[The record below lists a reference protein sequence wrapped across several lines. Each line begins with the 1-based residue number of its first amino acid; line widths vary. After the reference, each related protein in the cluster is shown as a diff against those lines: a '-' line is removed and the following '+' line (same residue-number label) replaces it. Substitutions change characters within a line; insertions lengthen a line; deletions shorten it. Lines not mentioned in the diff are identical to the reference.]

1 MSLPDPSNPATENRL
16 SAADESTGVPGADA
30 GGEFAGDWQR
40 LDSRMLLIGPAR
52 ALKEFAIP
60 AVIAIIGITSSD
72 SMSPGWLIPGV
83 IGLIVVGAVPWFTT
97 TFRMTQT
104 QFQRRSGLFNKEQ
117 LTAPLDRI
125 RSVDLESS
133 LLHRALGL
141 SKVQI
146 GTGVDDTRI
155 ELNALS
161 QEQAENLRVVLL
173 TKIGTAPIATDP
185 TPDGPAASGPQP
197 PTDGPVVESARG
209 PVIELAVID
218 WSWLRFAPF
227 SLGRLV
233 LLAGV
238 LGLIT
243 QFGDNLPLL
252 GMEAAST
259 GWDRLRDYSLPLM
272 LTIGSVSALM
282 AWLVVSIGGYV
293 LQWWN
298 LRLVR
303 DNGTLRLTAGLFTTR
318 STSIEE
324 ERIRGVELTEPGLLR
339 LVGGAELAVLAT
351 GVGEGGSTTILP
363 ASPRDLAADVGERVL
378 DLRDPQPS
386 KLLQMALVGHG
397 EKARRRC
404 LIRAQWPNLGWLV
417 VGAVVA
423 GTGGP
428 LGWPAYAVVATV
440 LAIGGVVIGLM
451 AFAHLGHART
461 PDHLIAGDGYFQRRR
476 MVLETDG
483 VIGWVV
489 TQTWFQRRVDLATL
503 VATTAAGAEAV
514 VIRDVPQPVAI
525 AFADAITPGLLTPF
539 LTATPSERVRPALG

>member
-1 MSLPDPSNPATENRL
+1 
-16 SAADESTGVPGADA
+16 
-30 GGEFAGDWQR
+30 
-40 LDSRMLLIGPAR
+40 MLLIGPAR

-60 AVIAIIGITSSD
+60 AIIAIIGITSSD
-72 SMSPGWLIPGV
+72 TMSPGWLIPGV

-104 QFQRRSGLFNKEQ
+104 HFQRRSGLINKEQ

-133 LLHRALGL
+133 LLHRVLGL
-141 SKVQI
+141 AKVQI

-173 TKIGTAPIATDP
+173 TKIGTAVVAADP
-185 TPDGPAASGPQP
+185 APQPSAASGPP
-197 PTDGPVVESARG
+197 LPAGTPVAEPVRS

-233 LLAGV
+233 LLAGIFT
-238 LGLIT
+238 LIA
-243 QFGDNLPLL
+243 QFGDDLPIL

-259 GWDRLRDYSLPLM
+259 GWDRLRANSLPLM
-272 LTIGSVSALM
+272 LTIGSVSALL

-303 DNGTLRLTAGLFTTR
+303 DNGSLRLTAGLFTTR

-339 LVGGAELAVLAT
+339 LVGGAELAALAT
-351 GVGEGGSTTILP
+351 GVGEGGATTILP
-363 ASPRDLAADVGERVL
+363 ACPRDLAADVGERVL
-378 DLRDPQPS
+378 DLHEPRPS
-386 KLLQMALVGHG
+386 QLLQMALVSHG
-397 EKARRRC
+397 EQARRRC
-404 LIRAQWPNLGWLV
+404 LTRAQWPTLAWLV
-417 VGAVVA
+417 LGAGVA

-428 LGWPAYAVVATV
+428 LGWPTYAGIAVT
-440 LAIGGVVIGLM
+440 LAVGGVVIGLM

-461 PDHLIAGDGYFQRRR
+461 PDHLLAGDGYFRRR
-476 MVLETDG
+476 RIVLEADG
-483 VIGWVV
+483 VIGWVMA
-489 TQTWFQRRVDLATL
+489 QTWFQRRVGLATL
-503 VATTAAGAEAV
+503 IATTAAGSEKV
-514 VIRDVPQPVAI
+514 VIRDVPEPVAI
-525 AFADAITPGLLTPF
+525 ALADAVTPGLLTPF
-539 LTATPSERVRPALG
+539 LTDAVDASTGGPH

>member
-1 MSLPDPSNPATENRL
+1 MSDLPAHPPLGPPRAVS
-16 SAADESTGVPGADA
+16 
-30 GGEFAGDWQR
+30 GELDGEWQR

-60 AVIAIIGITSSD
+60 AVIAVVGITSSA
-72 SMSPGWLIPGV
+72 SMSPAWLIPGV

-104 QFQRRSGLFNKEQ
+104 HFQRRSGLINKEQ
-117 LTAPLDRI
+117 LTAPLERI

-133 LLHRALGL
+133 LLHRVLGL

-173 TKIGTAPIATDP
+173 TKIAPDAVATDP
-185 TPDGPAASGPQP
+185 GPDAPEAPIGRGPEV
-197 PTDGPVVESARG
+197 PTSAPVAEPVRAPVV
-209 PVIELAVID
+209 ELAVID

-233 LLAGV
+233 LLAGIF
-238 LGLIT
+238 GLIA
-243 QFGDNLPLL
+243 QFGDELPIL
-252 GMEAAST
+252 GMKSANA
-259 GWDRLRDYSLPLM
+259 GWERLRAFSLPVT
-272 LTIGSVSALM
+272 LTIGSIVALL

-303 DNGTLRLTAGLFTTR
+303 DNGSLRLTTGLFTTR

-324 ERIRGVELTEPGLLR
+324 DRIRGVELTEPGLLR
-339 LVGGAELAVLAT
+339 LVGGAELAALAT
-351 GVGEGGSTTILP
+351 GIGEGGSTTILP
-363 ASPRDLAADVGERVL
+363 ASPRDLAAAVGERVL
-378 DLRDPQPS
+378 GLHEPQPS
-386 KLLQMALVGHG
+386 NLLQMALVGHG
-397 EKARRRC
+397 ERARRRC
-404 LIRAQWPNLGWLV
+404 LTRAQWPTMGWLLL
-417 VGAVVA
+417 GGVVA

-428 LGWPAYAVVATV
+428 LGWPAYAVVATT
-440 LAIGGVVIGLM
+440 LAVGGVLIGLM
-451 AFAHLGHART
+451 AYAHLGHART
-461 PDHLIAGDGYFQRRR
+461 SEHLIAGDGYFQRRR
-476 MVLETDG
+476 IVLESDG

-503 VATTAAGAEAV
+503 AATTAAGAEEV
-514 VIRDVPQPVAI
+514 VIRDVAHHVAI
-525 AFADAITPGLLTPF
+525 AFADAVTPGLLTPF
-539 LTATPSERVRPALG
+539 LYDPADGPAGIQAVPH

>member
-1 MSLPDPSNPATENRL
+1 VSLPDPPPAVPSSLGPEWP
-16 SAADESTGVPGADA
+16 ADVQGEADS
-30 GGEFAGDWQR
+30 DWQR

-60 AVIAIIGITSSD
+60 AVIAIIGITSSEM
-72 SMSPGWLIPGV
+72 MSPGWLIPGV

-104 QFQRRSGLFNKEQ
+104 HFQRRSGLINKEQ

-133 LLHRALGL
+133 LLHRVLGL

-161 QEQAENLRVVLL
+161 QEQAENLRIVLL
-173 TKIGTAPIATDP
+173 TKIDTVAMASDP
-185 TPDGPAASGPQP
+185 ASGATGPNL
-197 PTDGPVVESARG
+197 PTDTPVVE
-209 PVIELAVID
+209 PVREPVLELAVID

-233 LLAGV
+233 LLAGIFT
-238 LGLIT
+238 LIA
-243 QFGDNLPLL
+243 QFGDDLPIL
-252 GMEAAST
+252 GMEAASA
-259 GWDRLRDYSLPLM
+259 GWDRLRAYSLPLM
-272 LTIGSVSALM
+272 LTIGSVSALL

-303 DNGTLRLTAGLFTTR
+303 DNGSLRLTAGLFTTR
-318 STSIEE
+318 SNSIEE
-324 ERIRGVELTEPGLLR
+324 DRIRGVELTEPGLLR
-339 LVGGAELAVLAT
+339 LVGGAELAALAT

-363 ASPRDLAADVGERVL
+363 ACPRDIAADVGERVL
-378 DLRDPQPS
+378 DLREPQPS

-404 LIRAQWPNLGWLV
+404 LIRAQWPTLGWIV
-417 VGAVVA
+417 VGAMVA
-423 GTGGP
+423 ATGGP
-428 LGWPAYAVVATV
+428 LGWPAYAAIAVT
-440 LAIGGVVIGLM
+440 LAAGGVVIGLM
-451 AFAHLGHART
+451 AYAHLGHART
-461 PDHLIAGDGYFQRRR
+461 PDHLIAGDGYFRRR
-476 MVLETDG
+476 RIVLEADG
-483 VIGWVV
+483 VIGWVM
-489 TQTWFQRRVDLATL
+489 TQTWFQRRVGLATL
-503 VATTAAGAEAV
+503 IATTAAGSEKV
-514 VIRDVPQPVAI
+514 VIRDVPEPVAI
-525 AFADAITPGLLTPF
+525 ALADAVTPGLLTPF
-539 LTATPSERVRPALG
+539 FTDTVGTPTGGPALG

>member
-1 MSLPDPSNPATENRL
+1 MSLPDPSPA
-16 SAADESTGVPGADA
+16 VPPSLGPGLTAGAQDD
-30 GGEFAGDWQR
+30 GDSDWQR

-104 QFQRRSGLFNKEQ
+104 HFQRRSGLINKEQ

-133 LLHRALGL
+133 LLHRVLGL

-161 QEQAENLRVVLL
+161 QEQAENLRIVLL
-173 TKIGTAPIATDP
+173 TKIGTPDVATDP
-185 TPDGPAASGPQP
+185 APAATGPQL
-197 PTDGPVVESARG
+197 PTDTPVVEPVRE

-238 LGLIT
+238 FGLT
-243 QFGDNLPLL
+243 AQFGDDLPIL
-252 GMEAAST
+252 GMDAASA
-259 GWDRLRDYSLPLM
+259 GWDQLRAYSLPLM
-272 LTIGSVSALM
+272 LTIGSITALL

-303 DNGTLRLTAGLFTTR
+303 DNGSLRLTAGLFTTR
-318 STSIEE
+318 SNSIEE
-324 ERIRGVELTEPGLLR
+324 DRIRGVELTEPGLLR
-339 LVGGAELAVLAT
+339 LVGGAELAALAT

-363 ASPRDLAADVGERVL
+363 ACPRDLAADVGERVL
-378 DLRDPQPS
+378 DLREPQPS
-386 KLLQMALVGHG
+386 KLLQMTLVGHG

-404 LIRAQWPNLGWLV
+404 LIRAQWPTLGWIV

-423 GTGGP
+423 ATGGP
-428 LGWPAYAVVATV
+428 LGWPAYAVVAVT
-440 LAIGGVVIGLM
+440 LAAGGVVIGLM

-461 PDHLIAGDGYFQRRR
+461 PDHLIAGDGYFRRR
-476 MVLETDG
+476 RIVLEAEG
-483 VIGWVV
+483 VIGWVM
-489 TQTWFQRRVDLATL
+489 TQTWFQRRVGLATL
-503 VATTAAGAEAV
+503 IATTAAGGEKV
-514 VIRDVPQPVAI
+514 VIRDVPEPVAI
-525 AFADAITPGLLTPF
+525 ALADAVTPGLLTPF
-539 LTATPSERVRPALG
+539 LTDSVGTQTRGPH

>member
-1 MSLPDPSNPATENRL
+1 MSVPDPPT
-16 SAADESTGVPGADA
+16 ADPLEPGAGA
-30 GGEFAGDWQR
+30 GAPVDPDSQWQR
-40 LDSRMLLIGPAR
+40 LDGRMLLIGPAR

-60 AVIAIIGITSSD
+60 AVIAVIGITSSD

-104 QFQRRSGLFNKEQ
+104 HFQRRSGLINKEQ

-133 LLHRALGL
+133 PLHRVLGL

-173 TKIGTAPIATDP
+173 TKIAPQASAGDAGPRSSDAPNGT
-185 TPDGPAASGPQP
+185 GPAMPSSAL
-197 PTDGPVVESARG
+197 VVEPAQQ
-209 PVIELAVID
+209 VIELAIID

-233 LLAGV
+233 LLAGIFT
-238 LGLIT
+238 LIA
-243 QFGDNLPLL
+243 QFGDDLPIL

-259 GWDRLRDYSLPLM
+259 GWDRLRAYSLPLM
-272 LTIGSVSALM
+272 LTIGSISALL

-303 DNGTLRLTAGLFTTR
+303 DNGSLRLTAGLFTTR

-324 ERIRGVELTEPGLLR
+324 DRIRGVELTEPGLLR
-339 LVGGAELAVLAT
+339 LVGGAELAALAT

-363 ASPRDLAADVGERVL
+363 ACPRDLAADVGERVL
-378 DLRDPQPS
+378 DLHDPQPS
-386 KLLQMALVGHG
+386 QLLQMALVSHG
-397 EKARRRC
+397 DKARRRC
-404 LIRAQWPNLGWLV
+404 LIRGQWPTLGWLV
-417 VGAVVA
+417 LGAGMA

-428 LGWPAYAVVATV
+428 LGWSAYAVVALT
-440 LAIGGVVIGLM
+440 LAIGGLVIGLM
-451 AFAHLGHART
+451 SFAHLGHART
-461 PDHLIAGDGYFQRRR
+461 PDHLIAGDGYFRRR
-476 MVLETDG
+476 RIVLEADG
-483 VIGWVV
+483 VIGWVM
-489 TQTWFQRRVDLATL
+489 TQTWFQRRVGLATL
-503 VATTAAGAEAV
+503 IATTAAGGEKV
-514 VIRDVPQPVAI
+514 VIRDLPEPVAI
-525 AFADAITPGLLTPF
+525 ALADAVTPGLLTPF
-539 LTATPSERVRPALG
+539 FTDAVGTQTGGPH